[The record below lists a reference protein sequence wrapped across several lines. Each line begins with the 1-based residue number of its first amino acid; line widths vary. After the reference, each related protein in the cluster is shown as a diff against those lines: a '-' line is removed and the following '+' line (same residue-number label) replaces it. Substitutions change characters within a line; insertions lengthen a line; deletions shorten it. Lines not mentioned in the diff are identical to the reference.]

1 MLSVSIKLISSFFR
15 MAIKHSKIA
24 ISIFKESKEKKSDV
38 VYNARTRD
46 FDLIL
51 IFLHFLNYVT
61 MTFKFIH
68 CSDLHIDSPFKGFS
82 SAGNSL
88 VEALRKST
96 YQAFQNIIELAL
108 KEKVEAVLIA
118 GDIYDGAEKSLEA
131 QLKFRH
137 GLQKLSDKGI
147 DTFIVHGNHDPL
159 DSWSAS
165 LEWPERVHVFSGTQ
179 MECLPVERNGVV
191 KAYVHGISYPK
202 RDVTENLSKKFSR
215 GNGEGF
221 AIGLLHSN
229 VGHQSGHDNYA
240 PCSMD
245 DLIAAKMDYWALG
258 HIHRFCVL
266 RESNPAVVYSGNSQA
281 RHMRESGEK
290 GCCLVTLNKNT
301 DPLIQFIPVDAVRYI
316 QGEVDLSGT
325 ITLEEVIHTVRSKCE
340 YFADQTKQ
348 RDVFIDL
355 SLNGRTQVHSELQRG
370 DTLQGLQG
378 EIRTYFQGR
387 TPSIWLN
394 LKLDTAGIYD
404 VESLREGKDF
414 IADLVNLFDVEG
426 KGESFE
432 GLKEVLKPAFETWQG
447 KKYLC
452 DLSDEE
458 IKGFLAQ
465 AKSLCLDK
473 LLK

>member
-1 MLSVSIKLISSFFR
+1 
-15 MAIKHSKIA
+15 MA
-24 ISIFKESKEKKSDV
+24 
-38 VYNARTRD
+38 
-46 FDLIL
+46 
-51 IFLHFLNYVT
+51 
-61 MTFKFIH
+61 FKFIH

-82 SAGNSL
+82 SVEHSL
-88 VEALRKST
+88 VEILRQST
-96 YQAFQNIIELAL
+96 YQAFQNIVELAL
-108 KEKVEAVLIA
+108 KEEVEAVLIA

-131 QLKFRH
+131 QLKFRR
-137 GLQKLSDKGI
+137 GLQKLSDAEI

-202 RDVTENLSKKFSR
+202 RDVTENLAQKFSR

-290 GCCLVTLNKNT
+290 GCCLVTLNKNIV
-301 DPLIQFIPVDAVRYI
+301 PLIQFIPVDAVRYI
-316 QGEVDLSGT
+316 QGEADLSGT
-325 ITLEEVIHTVRSKCE
+325 ITLEEVIHIVRSKCE
-340 YFADQTKQ
+340 YFADQTNQ

-426 KGESFE
+426 KRESFE
-432 GLKEVLKPAFETWQG
+432 DLKEVLKPAFETWQG

>member
-1 MLSVSIKLISSFFR
+1 

-82 SAGNSL
+82 SVGNSL
-88 VEALRKST
+88 VEVLRKST
-96 YQAFQNIIELAL
+96 CQAFQNIVELAL

-301 DPLIQFIPVDAVRYI
+301 VPLIQFTPVDAVRYI

-325 ITLEEVIHTVRSKCE
+325 ITLEEVIHAVRSKCE

-426 KGESFE
+426 KRESFE
-432 GLKEVLKPAFETWQG
+432 DLKEVLKPAFETWQG

>member
-1 MLSVSIKLISSFFR
+1 
-15 MAIKHSKIA
+15 
-24 ISIFKESKEKKSDV
+24 
-38 VYNARTRD
+38 
-46 FDLIL
+46 
-51 IFLHFLNYVT
+51 

-82 SAGNSL
+82 SVENSL

-96 YQAFQNIIELAL
+96 YQAFQNIVELAL

-159 DSWSAS
+159 DGWSNS
-165 LEWPERVHVFSGTQ
+165 LEWPERVHIFSGTQ
-179 MECLPVERNGVV
+179 IECLPVERNGVV
-191 KAYVHGISYPK
+191 KAHVYGISYPK
-202 RDVTENLSKKFSR
+202 RDVTENLAKKFSR

-229 VGHQSGHDNYA
+229 VGSQSGHDNYA

-258 HIHRFCVL
+258 HIHRFRIL

-290 GCCLVTLNKNT
+290 GCCLITLNENA

-325 ITLEEVIHTVRSKCE
+325 ITLEEVIHAVRSKCE
-340 YFADQTKQ
+340 YFSDQTKQ

-355 SLNGRTQVHSELQRG
+355 SLKGRTQVHSELQRG
-370 DTLQGLQG
+370 DALQGLQG

-387 TPSIWLN
+387 THSIWLN

-414 IADLVNLFDVEG
+414 IADLVNLFDIEG
-426 KGESFE
+426 KRESFE
-432 GLKEVLKPAFETWQG
+432 DLKEVLKPAFETWQG
-447 KKYLC
+447 KKYLH
-452 DLSDEE
+452 DLSDKEM
-458 IKGFLAQ
+458 KDFLVQ

>member
-1 MLSVSIKLISSFFR
+1 
-15 MAIKHSKIA
+15 
-24 ISIFKESKEKKSDV
+24 
-38 VYNARTRD
+38 
-46 FDLIL
+46 
-51 IFLHFLNYVT
+51 

-82 SAGNSL
+82 FVENSL

-131 QLKFRH
+131 QLKFRR

-159 DSWSAS
+159 DGWSAS

-179 MECLPVERNGVV
+179 IECLPVERNGVV

-202 RDVTENLSKKFSR
+202 RDVTENLAQKFSR

-229 VGHQSGHDNYA
+229 VGRQSGHDNYA
-240 PCSMD
+240 PCSID

-301 DPLIQFIPVDAVRYI
+301 VPLIQFIPVDAVRYI

-348 RDVFIDL
+348 REVFIDL

-394 LKLDTAGIYD
+394 LKLHTAGIYD

-426 KGESFE
+426 KGESFAD
-432 GLKEVLKPAFETWQG
+432 LKEVLKPAFETWQG
-447 KKYLC
+447 KKYLH

-458 IKGFLAQ
+458 MKDFLAQ

>member
-1 MLSVSIKLISSFFR
+1 
-15 MAIKHSKIA
+15 
-24 ISIFKESKEKKSDV
+24 
-38 VYNARTRD
+38 
-46 FDLIL
+46 
-51 IFLHFLNYVT
+51 

-82 SAGNSL
+82 SAENSL
-88 VEALRKST
+88 VEVLRKST
-96 YQAFQNIIELAL
+96 YKAFQNIVELAL
-108 KEKVEAVLIA
+108 KEEVEAVLIA

-165 LEWPERVHVFSGTQ
+165 LEWPKRVHVFSGTQ

-191 KAYVHGISYPK
+191 KAYVHGISYSK
-202 RDVTENLSKKFSR
+202 RDVTENLAQKFSR

-229 VGHQSGHDNYA
+229 VGRQSGHDNYA
-240 PCSMD
+240 PCSID

-290 GCCLVTLNKNT
+290 GCCLITLNKNT

-325 ITLEEVIHTVRSKCE
+325 ITLEEVIHAVRSKCE

-370 DTLQGLQG
+370 DTLKGLQG

-394 LKLDTAGIYD
+394 LKLHTAGIYD

-426 KGESFE
+426 KGESFAD
-432 GLKEVLKPAFETWQG
+432 LKEVLKPAFETWQG
-447 KKYLC
+447 KKYLH

-458 IKGFLAQ
+458 MKDFLAQ

>member
-1 MLSVSIKLISSFFR
+1 
-15 MAIKHSKIA
+15 
-24 ISIFKESKEKKSDV
+24 
-38 VYNARTRD
+38 
-46 FDLIL
+46 
-51 IFLHFLNYVT
+51 
-61 MTFKFIH
+61 
-68 CSDLHIDSPFKGFS
+68 
-82 SAGNSL
+82 
-88 VEALRKST
+88 
-96 YQAFQNIIELAL
+96 
-108 KEKVEAVLIA
+108 
-118 GDIYDGAEKSLEA
+118 
-131 QLKFRH
+131 
-137 GLQKLSDKGI
+137 
-147 DTFIVHGNHDPL
+147 
-159 DSWSAS
+159 
-165 LEWPERVHVFSGTQ
+165 
-179 MECLPVERNGVV
+179 
-191 KAYVHGISYPK
+191 
-202 RDVTENLSKKFSR
+202 VTENLSKNFSR

-258 HIHRFCVL
+258 HIHRFRVL

-290 GCCLVTLNKNT
+290 GCCLITLNKNT
-301 DPLIQFIPVDAVRYI
+301 FPLIQFTPVDAVRYM

-325 ITLEEVIHTVRSKCE
+325 ITLEEVIHAVRSKCE
-340 YFADQTKQ
+340 DFADQIKE
-348 RDVFIDL
+348 RDLFIDL

-394 LKLDTAGIYD
+394 VKLDTAGIYD

-426 KGESFE
+426 KGESFAD
-432 GLKEVLKPAFETWQG
+432 LKEVLKPAFETWQG
-447 KKYLC
+447 KKYLH

-458 IKGFLAQ
+458 MKDFLVQ

>member
-1 MLSVSIKLISSFFR
+1 
-15 MAIKHSKIA
+15 
-24 ISIFKESKEKKSDV
+24 
-38 VYNARTRD
+38 
-46 FDLIL
+46 
-51 IFLHFLNYVT
+51 

-82 SAGNSL
+82 SAENSL
-88 VEALRKST
+88 VEVLRKST
-96 YQAFQNIIELAL
+96 YKAFQNIVELAL
-108 KEKVEAVLIA
+108 KEEVEAVLIA

-165 LEWPERVHVFSGTQ
+165 LEWPKRVHVFSGTQ

-191 KAYVHGISYPK
+191 KAYVHGISYSK
-202 RDVTENLSKKFSR
+202 RDVTENLAQKFSR

-229 VGHQSGHDNYA
+229 VGRQSGHDNYA
-240 PCSMD
+240 PCSID

-301 DPLIQFIPVDAVRYI
+301 VPLIQFTPVDAVRYI

-325 ITLEEVIHTVRSKCE
+325 ITLEEVIHVVRSKCE

-348 RDVFIDL
+348 REVFIDL

-394 LKLDTAGIYD
+394 LKLDTSGIYD

-426 KGESFE
+426 KRESFE
-432 GLKEVLKPAFETWQG
+432 DLKEVLKPAFETWQG